1 MGTNVRDLK
10 AAIHQ
15 FGSAADAVA
24 YGFQHWRC
32 CASPGQSQESPWDL
46 GCARTERRFFRGLFL
61 NRTHAFK
68 YALSK
73 NGHHPETIVE
83 VSREMEFDVPAHLQI
98 VGTSS
103 AN

>member
-1 MGTNVRDLK
+1 MLRL
-10 AAIHQ
+10 AW
-15 FGSAADAVA
+15 AVA
-24 YGFQHWRC
+24 GIAVGFGLR
-32 CASPGQSQESPWDL
+32 AN
-46 GCARTERRFFRGLFL
+46 RTAISRGLFL
-61 NRTHAFK
+61 NRTRAFK

-98 VGTSS
+98 VSTSS